1 MRLPLTVPPVIV
13 VLQVVVSAWAAGNAA
28 SMIPN
33 VNIVVAKGFMGLPL
47 VVSAGHRRVLILA
60 RSGRPA
66 QALIS

>member
-33 VNIVVAKGFMGLPL
+33 ANIVAAKGFMGLPL
-47 VVSAGHRRVLILA
+47 VVSAGHRRVPILTH
-60 RSGRPA
+60 SGA